1 MEAFCYSDDA
11 LVDVVDDA
19 PLLIECPLQVGCE
32 GLGILK
38 SIAKIGIG
46 LLEAFPAPGAL
57 EVRGITRGWERCK

>member
-32 GLGILK
+32 GRGILK

-46 LLEAFPAPGAL
+46 LLEAFPVTAVVTAGLAD
-57 EVRGITRGWERCK
+57 EEAEGG